1 MAEDGYFLSYYD
13 SKQGIIYNYASS
25 SPKQYQRKHPQESFE
40 PPIFK
45 HWSDVNFIEWA
56 NQTKTPQN
64 LELVCH
70 LDVLNPDTW
79 KIVCEAGQKK
89 SVAGSEGTNATFSM
103 EDEGGKAILGT
114 PLGRSVARLL
124 IDHKTPIQMGLKEV
138 FQVRAFRIP
147 KSKRRN
153 FAYEPP
159 WHLAFSIRDV
169 KVLDKMN

>member
-1 MAEDGYFLSYYD
+1 MIQNKGSYTTMRAVVQNNT
-13 SKQGIIYNYASS
+13 SVNIHKKASN
-25 SPKQYQRKHPQESFE
+25 PQYLN
-40 PPIFK
+40 
-45 HWSDVNFIEWA
+45 HWSDVNFIKWA
-56 NQTKTPQN
+56 NHTKTPQN

-79 KIVCEAGQKK
+79 KIVCEAWQKK
-89 SVAGSEGTNATFSM
+89 IVAGSEGNDETFSM

-124 IDHKTPIQMGLKEV
+124 IDHKSPTQMGLKEV